1 MLGSVQKG
9 NVVEI
14 EFVMVADRY
23 PTTFTITIPYTS
35 NTSKPQITYFL
46 IIIVFYLSSIFFV
59 I

>member
-1 MLGSVQKG
+1 MLGLVQKG

-35 NTSKPQITYFL
+35 NTSKPQITY
-46 IIIVFYLSSIFFV
+46 
-59 I
+59 